1 MVIRKIIFALLI
13 ALVVSSCGSK
23 KGIFSS
29 KKSWSM
35 KKVIKQHEAATAD
48 FKTLRGKIRAG
59 YATKDDSQSISINIR
74 MEKDKAI
81 WLSAKLAGI
90 IPLAKVLITPT
101 EVKFYEK
108 IKKTYFVGD
117 FRLLSD
123 WVGTNLD
130 FEKVQNLL
138 TGQTIYD
145 LDEGDYE
152 MSETSNGYEFQ
163 SDEKDLL
170 KKLFLLNRHT
180 FKAEAQQLIREEEN
194 QSLTITY
201 PEYQKID
208 GIDFPKEIRI
218 IANQAGESTK
228 IDIEYRSL
236 EFDVQ
241 TDFPFEIP
249 SGYNEI
255 KIE

>member
-1 MVIRKIIFALLI
+1 
-13 ALVVSSCGSK
+13 
-23 KGIFSS
+23 
-29 KKSWSM
+29 M

-48 FKTLRGKIRAG
+48 FETLRGKLRAG
-59 YATKDDSQSISINIR
+59 YATKDNSQSISITIR
-74 MEKDKAI
+74 MEKNKAI

-123 WVGTNLD
+123 WLGTKLD

-145 LDEGDYE
+145 LNEGNYD
-152 MSETSNGYEFQ
+152 MRETPNGYEFE
-163 SDEKDLL
+163 SDEEAFLT
-170 KKLFLLNRHT
+170 KLFLLNPKT
-180 FKAEAQQLIREEEN
+180 FKADAQQLVREEEN

-201 PEYQKID
+201 PEYQKIN
-208 GIDFPKEIRI
+208 GSDFPKKIRI
-218 IANQAGESTK
+218 VANQDGESTK

-236 EFDVQ
+236 EMNVPL
-241 TDFPFEIP
+241 DFPFEIP
-249 SGYNEI
+249 SGYTEI